1 MRLFS
6 RKKKND
12 KDFLK
17 WFNKGYSLNESK
29 RYEEAILCFDAAIR
43 LNPEESM
50 AWSNKGDSLK
60 KLGRDEEAEQCI
72 AKVKELKDE

>member
-17 WFNKGYSLNESK
+17 WFNKGYSLNELK
-29 RYEEAILCFDAAIR
+29 RYEEAILCFEKTEGKIFD
-43 LNPEESM
+43 LNTSTKQKYNYT
-50 AWSNKGDSLK
+50 ANLVVFFFSLHS
-60 KLGRDEEAEQCI
+60 
-72 AKVKELKDE
+72 